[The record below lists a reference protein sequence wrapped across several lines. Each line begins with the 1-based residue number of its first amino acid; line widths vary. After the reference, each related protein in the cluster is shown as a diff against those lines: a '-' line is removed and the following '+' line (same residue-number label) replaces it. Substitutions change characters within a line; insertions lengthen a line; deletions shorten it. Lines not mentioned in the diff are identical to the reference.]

1 MKELSLKTRV
11 ASAFAAEARAVS
23 NFFRFGR
30 RSDKKDFITPG
41 LHAYTIERN
50 GGITRLH
57 LRVENNGTG
66 TLFADVSDAV
76 SLSPSAVEM
85 VWLALNHF
93 DERSAINRLLLK
105 YRGVNRLELTIHYR
119 RMAGLVDK
127 LSDPKNTC
135 RTCSI
140 DYSPT
145 FERKPLF
152 SIRANAPYKADLALT
167 YACNN
172 ACPHCYNEPD
182 RSAIET
188 MSTDEWKS
196 TVDRLADI
204 GVPHLIFT
212 GGEPTL
218 HNGLTEIISHA
229 HSRGLICGINTNARR
244 LSNPAFLRE
253 LVESGLDHVQVTLHS
268 YNATVHDKMAGTP
281 AFHETVAGL
290 KAALECR
297 HSLHVITNTTLTRTN
312 AMEAEKTV
320 RFLHSLGLRTFAMN
334 ALIHAGG
341 GKESSDVL
349 PNDFLAALLVQIR
362 EVAAELS
369 MRFLWYTVSRYCEL
383 SPMELDIGAKRCN
396 AAEYSICIEPNGD
409 VLPCQSYYSAAGNI
423 LGDSWQ
429 SIWESNLF
437 QSFRDR
443 ETNPVAGS
451 MPEKCLDC
459 PDLSVCG
466 GGCRLENEARCKGCN
481 GQTSCL

>member
-11 ASAFAAEARAVS
+11 GAAFAAETGVIGR
-23 NFFRFGR
+23 FFRFDR
-30 RSDKKDFITPG
+30 RCDKHDSITPG

-57 LRVENNGTG
+57 LRVERDGTG

-76 SLSPSAVEM
+76 SLSRSAVEM
-85 VWLALNHF
+85 VWPALNGVG
-93 DERSAINRLLLK
+93 EQSAINRLLRK
-105 YRGVNRLELTIHYR
+105 YSGVSPRELTIHYR
-119 RMAGLVDK
+119 RMAGLVEK
-127 LSDPKNTC
+127 LSDPKNSC
-135 RTCSI
+135 RTCAI
-140 DYSPT
+140 DFSPT

-172 ACPHCYNEPD
+172 ACPHCYNEPG
-182 RSAIET
+182 RSAIKT
-188 MSTDEWKS
+188 MSTHEWKS
-196 TVDRLADI
+196 AVDRLADV

-218 HNGLTEIISHA
+218 HKGLAEIISHA
-229 HSRGLICGINTNARR
+229 HSLGLICGINTNARR
-244 LSNPAFLRE
+244 LSNPVFLRE

-268 YNATVHDKMAGTP
+268 HNAAVHDKMAGTA
-281 AFHETVAGL
+281 AFAETLAGL
-290 KAALECR
+290 KAALKLR
-297 HSLHVITNTTLTRTN
+297 SSLHVITNTTLTRAN

-320 RFLHSLGLRTFAMN
+320 RFLHSLGLRNFAMN
-334 ALIHAGG
+334 AMIHSGG

-349 PNDFLAALLVQIR
+349 PNNLLAALLVQVR
-362 EVAAELS
+362 EVAAKLA

-383 SPMELDIGAKRCN
+383 SPMELDIGPKRCN

-409 VLPCQSYYSAAGNI
+409 VLPCQSYYSPAGNI

-429 SIWESNLF
+429 SIWESDLF
-437 QSFRDR
+437 QSFRGR
-443 ETNPVAGS
+443 ETNPVAGCL
-451 MPEKCLDC
+451 PDKCVGC

-466 GGCRLENEARCKGCN
+466 GGCRLENEARCKACN
-481 GQTSCL
+481 GQTRCL